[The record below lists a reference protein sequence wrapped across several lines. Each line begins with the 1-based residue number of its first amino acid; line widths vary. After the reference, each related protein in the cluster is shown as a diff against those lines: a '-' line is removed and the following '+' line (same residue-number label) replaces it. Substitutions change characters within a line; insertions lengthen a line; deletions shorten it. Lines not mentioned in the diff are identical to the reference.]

1 MKGTVLVCLEMAESA
16 EKVLSA
22 VEELARAG
30 IERVALLHVMSVRH
44 TLADPAIRRYDE
56 AKLTEW
62 KDRLLACGVKAV
74 ATEVVDGFPAYEI
87 LERSKDPNVSLVVV
101 GSRGRTHLS
110 RLVLGSTT
118 EEVLHAVQKPLLVA
132 RLQILEAEGGL
143 VCRLSTDRLFRRI
156 LYATDFSKDALRCIP
171 CLSWMATAHPEELI
185 VAHIQDT
192 RRIGYASPE
201 QIAEFNRRDTERLE
215 TLKEQFEKAGFGK
228 VSTEL
233 RMGNAITEILEIART
248 REPTM
253 IVMGAKGRTG
263 VREMLLGGVTETVV
277 HQAPVHVLVMR

>member
-1 MKGTVLVCLEMAESA
+1 MRGTILVPLEMAESA
-16 EKVLSA
+16 EKILSA

-30 IERVALLHVMSVRH
+30 IEKVALLHVMSVRH

-56 AKLTEW
+56 AKMKEW

-74 ATEVVDGFPAYEI
+74 TTGVVDGFPAYEI
-87 LERSKDPNVSLVVV
+87 LERSKDPDVSLVVM
-101 GSRGRTHLS
+101 GSRGSTQLS
-110 RLVLGSTT
+110 RLLLGSTT
-118 EEVLHAVQKPLLVA
+118 EEVLHSVRKPLFVV

-156 LYATDFSKDALRCIP
+156 LYATDFSKDALLCIP
-171 CLSWMATAHPEELI
+171 CLSWLAAARPEELI

-192 RRIGYASPE
+192 RRLGHVTEE
-201 QIAEFNRRDTERLE
+201 QMAEFNRRDTERLE
-215 TLKEQFEKAGFGK
+215 ALKEQFERAGFGK
-228 VSTEL
+228 VTTVL
-233 RMGNAITEILEIART
+233 RTGNAIAELLELARI
-248 REPTM
+248 REPTL

-263 VREMLLGGVTETVV
+263 VREMLLGGVTETIV